1 MEPRNVNKILFQPFR
16 LNRGDPLA
24 VVIFGHFVGDGLS
37 AGFAPVDDHP
47 ALGGAMVDSDGFH
60 HPPARGSTVARTRLI
75 HMFAPETIGTVIAI
89 GAGLQWG
96 NMCSAVLTE
105 KGLLAGNESHALIL
119 HEHLSS
125 FPSPEYFLY
134 P

>member
-75 HMFAPETIGTVIAI
+75 HMFAPETAGAMISIA
-89 GAGLQWG
+89 AGVKRCH
-96 NMCSAVLTE
+96 MCSAVLAE
-105 KGLLAGNESHALIL
+105 KRLLAREENHCEGSRSSRGGRGNRRCSGKE
-119 HEHLSS
+119 
-125 FPSPEYFLY
+125 
-134 P
+134 